1 MIIRPASSHDHQIW
15 ARMLAQRHAPHG
27 SQKEFLLEIGE
38 WLELPEP
45 MHCWLAFDD
54 DGEAVGFVDAR
65 VRSFAEGAP
74 HGNTPYI
81 EDIWVDTHHRQ
92 GGVARRLV
100 AAVEDWVRAEGYDWL
115 GSDAALVN
123 KAAHGFHGALG
134 FEEVER
140 LVVFGKPL

>member
-1 MIIRPASSHDHQIW
+1 MIIRAAASHDHQIW

-27 SQKEFLLEIGE
+27 TQKEFLLEIAE
-38 WLELPEP
+38 WLELAEP

-81 EDIWVDTHHRQ
+81 EDIWVDPRRQ
-92 GGVARRLV
+92 KDGIASKLV
-100 AAVEDWVRAEGYDWL
+100 EAVEAWARAEGYEWL
-115 GSDAALVN
+115 GSDAELTN
-123 KAAHGFHGALG
+123 ESAHGFHAALG